1 MLSSFQESM
10 TFLHVFFVT
19 AVLAKEKGL
28 HFRLRLQFPFYSVVY
43 PLNTRPLCKSRQ
55 QRINFYALAIDLI
68 LDYWICFN
76 NTMNQQVIVS
86 VKNRDFFVHGLSN

>member
-1 MLSSFQESM
+1 MYSLSQQCWRR
-10 TFLHVFFVT
+10 
-19 AVLAKEKGL
+19 KRGL
-28 HFRLRLQFPFYSVVY
+28 DFRLRLQFPFYSVVY

-55 QRINFYALAIDLI
+55 QRINVYALAIDLI

-86 VKNRDFFVHGLSN
+86 VKNRDFFCPWSEQLVFF